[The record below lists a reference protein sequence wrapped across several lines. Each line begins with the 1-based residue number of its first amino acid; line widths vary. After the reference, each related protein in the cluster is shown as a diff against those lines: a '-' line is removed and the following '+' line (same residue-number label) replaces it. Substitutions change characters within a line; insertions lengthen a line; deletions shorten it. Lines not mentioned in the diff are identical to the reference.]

1 LPDVKIA
8 DAATNL
14 DGGTVVV
21 EQPGAALNVDVV
33 DGTGAPV
40 PNQIVFIED
49 PRPRS
54 PMMFS
59 PARTSPQGRATFNRL
74 AAGEY
79 RVWSTAVEPCAGIW
93 FSASRVVAVRGNG
106 TVAIPL
112 VIGGHGTF
120 RVTSR
125 FGPAAAVRVSASP
138 DTPTPLSS
146 PPIRS
151 IPSGCR
157 GVTDADGRVT
167 LSTFPPGPA
176 HVAVSLTNSTYARQV
191 DVPRDGREV
200 AITIPDGFL
209 PVHVVNDR
217 NEPVQG
223 ATSIWRGGGAEVQA
237 TTTATGDA
245 LLEGVAP
252 GGGTLMV
259 SAPQYRPTEEPLA
272 EPPGTLHTVAL
283 SRLPPPAR
291 LRVRVTTTAG
301 EPLRDAVVELSSLD
315 SAAVPRVALTDRNGV
330 VVLDDLPSGS
340 IQLIASADGFV
351 TSTMQVATDS
361 AREVAFA
368 LSRGYRVIANVELPA
383 SAGPQLVHVINEANR
398 TMDGTLDGE
407 SDRRLE
413 PPGRLSLGP
422 LAPGAYVIELQG
434 AAGRR
439 EERIRI
445 VDRDVGTTLR

>member
-1 LPDVKIA
+1 
-8 DAATNL
+8 
-14 DGGTVVV
+14 
-21 EQPGAALNVDVV
+21 
-33 DGTGAPV
+33 
-40 PNQIVFIED
+40 
-49 PRPRS
+49 
-54 PMMFS
+54 
-59 PARTSPQGRATFNRL
+59 
-74 AAGEY
+74 
-79 RVWSTAVEPCAGIW
+79 
-93 FSASRVVAVRGNG
+93 
-106 TVAIPL
+106 
-112 VIGGHGTF
+112 
-120 RVTSR
+120 
-125 FGPAAAVRVSASP
+125 
-138 DTPTPLSS
+138 
-146 PPIRS
+146 
-151 IPSGCR
+151 
-157 GVTDADGRVT
+157 
-167 LSTFPPGPA
+167 
-176 HVAVSLTNSTYARQV
+176 
-191 DVPRDGREV
+191 
-200 AITIPDGFL
+200 
-209 PVHVVNDR
+209 
-217 NEPVQG
+217 
-223 ATSIWRGGGAEVQA
+223 
-237 TTTATGDA
+237 
-245 LLEGVAP
+245 
-252 GGGTLMV
+252 
-259 SAPQYRPTEEPLA
+259 
-272 EPPGTLHTVAL
+272 L

-301 EPLRDAVVELSSLD
+301 EPLRDAVVELSALD